1 VTAVYWGV
9 VATPMSV
16 HDCRSLVK
24 VLVGGAKTTIW
35 GIGNARV
42 SGGSFSVIGSSAS
55 FDL

>member
-1 VTAVYWGV
+1 
-9 VATPMSV
+9 MSV

-55 FDL
+55 LYL